1 MALSARKYLT
11 AFCSQHSWLAVL
23 QPRSIDCIT
32 VARWLACPRAEHEGE
47 RMSKSGLLGLLTG
60 PNPKETGQ
68 SSEELASVLKRRMV
82 RQMAIWVAI
91 GVVGAVTLLW
101 LRGV

>member
-1 MALSARKYLT
+1 
-11 AFCSQHSWLAVL
+11 
-23 QPRSIDCIT
+23 
-32 VARWLACPRAEHEGE
+32 
-47 RMSKSGLLGLLTG
+47 MSKSGLLRLLNG

-68 SSEELASVLKRRMV
+68 SSEELASALKRRIA